1 MRAEF
6 SEREFEFCF
15 NSEFI
20 RRQPTGCLATALIPS
35 QRREGKLGY
44 DVELRVSNG
53 EFTRSAFVQHKVPHL
68 LSRWGRSTGQL
79 LNLHGGPYY
88 RFEIYSSK
96 KSQQH
101 ELLWSL
107 ARSGQRVYYCAP
119 KATASE
125 ALQRLVASNTVVDQS
140 VRVDLRGLPLFRD
153 DQRHHLTYNDR
164 DMQQIYS
171 SDPAHLEPAG
181 TWDELFEPHHGD
193 PLTFGEL
200 AAIYDHLIEMMRSHN
215 IPIENHRPSS
225 MLGVI
230 SAIADL
236 VSRQLDASWLLLP

>member
-44 DVELRVSNG
+44 DVELRVSNR

-68 LSRWGRSTGQL
+68 LSRWGRSTSQL

-101 ELLWSL
+101 ELLWLL
-107 ARSGQRVYYCAP
+107 ARSGQRVYYYAP

-125 ALQRLVASNTVVDQS
+125 ELQRLVASNTVVDQC
-140 VRVDLRGLPLFRD
+140 VRVDLRGLPHSVTVSVTMWRTTTATCSRSIRLI
-153 DQRHHLTYNDR
+153 RHILNQGEPG
-164 DMQQIYS
+164 MSYS
-171 SDPAHLEPAG
+171 SLIM
-181 TWDELFEPHHGD
+181 
-193 PLTFGEL
+193 
-200 AAIYDHLIEMMRSHN
+200 AI
-215 IPIENHRPSS
+215 P
-225 MLGVI
+225 
-230 SAIADL
+230 
-236 VSRQLDASWLLLP
+236 